1 MTAFPKTFGMPL
13 MPHVDAVLVFDASH
27 ADETSTYAIYSI
39 DPEASERF
47 KQGEWDVLRPSLTPT
62 GEVPVTDVEF
72 DVATGIRVRTY
83 GIEQFAT
90 A

>member
-1 MTAFPKTFGMPL
+1 L
-13 MPHVDAVLVFDASH
+13 
-27 ADETSTYAIYSI
+27 
-39 DPEASERF
+39 
-47 KQGEWDVLRPSLTPT
+47 KQGEWDVMRPSLTPT
-62 GEVPVTDVEF
+62 GEVPVTDVEL